1 MYLAYAQPDVDIIL
15 DKNVNMT
22 VGYLASKS

>member
-1 MYLAYAQPDVDIIL
+1 MYLANAQPDVDIIL
-15 DKNVNMT
+15 DENVNMT